1 MGMQLTFSNIFQF
14 VSALSPL
21 LIGFFLVMTSVF
33 NQNIR
38 GIVYLGGVLIACAIN
53 LVLMNVVRS
62 PNNPSR
68 SPICDLVEL
77 PFGINAFNSPAISSL
92 FIAFTIAYLV
102 LPMHYN
108 DTTNYG
114 VLAALFGLFIM
125 DAISKVTSKCTSTV
139 GVLLGGLVGLVLGG
153 AWFALFKGTGYS
165 SLLFFDEVASNNVI
179 CSRPSKQTFKCSVY
193 KNGQLI
199 KDL

>member
-38 GIVYLGGVLIACAIN
+38 GIVYLGGVLIACAVN

-114 VLAALFGLFIM
+114 VLTALLGLFIM
-125 DAISKVTSKCTSTV
+125 DAISKVSSKCTTAV

-193 KNGQLI
+193 KNGELI
-199 KDL
+199 KHL

>member
-14 VSALSPL
+14 LSALSPL

-114 VLAALFGLFIM
+114 VLAALLGLFIM
-125 DAISKVTSKCTSTV
+125 DSISKVSSKCTTTV

-153 AWFALFKGTGYS
+153 GWFALFKGTGYS
-165 SLLFFDEVASNNVI
+165 SLLFFDEVSSNNVI

-193 KNGQLI
+193 KNGELI
-199 KDL
+199 KHL